1 MQRTLF
7 LLLMLLL
14 AVSPVP
20 SRAAADALEPL
31 TIETAA
37 GAKLVFSV
45 EVVRTVEERA
55 RGLMFRDRLAP
66 DGGMLFVYEADQPVM
81 MWMKNT
87 LIPLDMLFIARD
99 GTIRS
104 IAERTV
110 PLSESVIPSQGA
122 VAAVLEINGGTAA
135 RLGIRPGDRVRSA
148 ALGAG
153 S

>member
-1 MQRTLF
+1 MRRALF
-7 LLLMLLL
+7 LLLFFLL
-14 AVSPVP
+14 AVSPRP
-20 SRAAADALEPL
+20 SPAGAGPLEPL

-37 GAKLVFSV
+37 GIKHVFSV
-45 EVVRTVEERA
+45 EIARTTEERA

-66 DGGMLFVYEADQPVM
+66 DGGMLFVYRADQPVS

-110 PLSESVIPSQGA
+110 PLSETIIPSQGV
-122 VAAVLEINGGTAA
+122 VAAVLEINGGTAE
-135 RLGIRPGDRVRSA
+135 RLGIRPGDRVRSP
-148 ALGAG
+148 ALATGG
-153 S
+153 